1 MSATESN
8 RTGRTDPFSLRAQL
22 DRRLAEFAG
31 GPTMAEILA
40 DLDQYRRPSQVDAVA
55 LLRESRRER
64 EEQLAAIWQP

>member
-8 RTGRTDPFSLRAQL
+8 RPGRTDPFSLRAQL

-40 DLDQYRRPSQVDAVA
+40 DLDRYRPPAPVDAVA
-55 LLRESRRER
+55 LLHQCRAER
-64 EEQLAAIWQP
+64 DAQLAAIWQP